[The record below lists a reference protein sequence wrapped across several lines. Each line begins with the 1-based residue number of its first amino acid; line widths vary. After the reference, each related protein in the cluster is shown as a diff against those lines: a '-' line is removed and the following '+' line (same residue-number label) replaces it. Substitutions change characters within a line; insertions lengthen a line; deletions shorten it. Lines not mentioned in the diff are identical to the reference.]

1 MFIKD
6 FEDRI
11 KKHEGLSLR
20 VYKDTKGI
28 PTIGYGHNLT
38 LGIPKEIAE
47 ILFQLDL
54 KQAYED
60 YIFRFPPEYK
70 QHLMYDNIRQSVIIE
85 LIFNMGLHSLLTFK
99 KMLSALKKGDFRE
112 AKLQL
117 LDSKYHKDVGIRCEE
132 LAVLLE
138 KGEES

>member
-47 ILFQLDL
+47 LLFQLDL

-60 YIFRFPPEYK
+60 YIFKFPPEYK
-70 QHLMYDNIRQSVIIE
+70 QHLIYDNVRQSVIIE

-99 KMLSALKKGDFRE
+99 KMLSALKVGDFRE

-117 LDSKYHKDVGIRCEE
+117 LDSKYHRDVGERCEI
-132 LAVLLE
+132 LANLLE
-138 KGEES
+138 RGED

>member
-11 KKHEGLSLR
+11 KEHEGLVLR

-70 QHLMYDNIRQSVIIE
+70 QHLIYDNVRQSVIIE

-117 LDSKYHKDVGIRCEE
+117 LDSKYHKDVGERCET
-132 LAVLLE
+132 LATFLE
-138 KGEES
+138 KGES

>member
-20 VYKDTKGI
+20 VYEDTKSI

-38 LGIPKEIAE
+38 LGISKEIAE
-47 ILFQLDL
+47 LLFQLDL

-60 YIFRFPPEYK
+60 YIFRFPSEYK
-70 QHLMYDNIRQSVIIE
+70 QHLMYDNVRQSVIIE

-99 KMLSALKKGDFRE
+99 KMLFALKEGDFRE

-117 LDSKYHKDVGIRCEE
+117 LDSKYYKDVRERCET
-132 LAVLLE
+132 LANLLE
-138 KGEES
+138 RGDK

>member
-47 ILFQLDL
+47 FLFQLDL

-60 YIFRFPPEYK
+60 YIFKFPAEYK
-70 QHLMYDNIRQSVIIE
+70 QYLIYDNVRQSVIIE

-99 KMLSALKKGDFRE
+99 KMLSALKEGDFRK
-112 AKLQL
+112 AKLEL
-117 LDSKYHKDVGIRCEE
+117 LDSKYHRDVGARCEK
-132 LAVLLE
+132 LANLLE
-138 KGEES
+138 RGED